1 MCKSFIEPK
10 SHNKSVCSVSS
21 SAWCRIRFYFQPT
34 NIDLKIRTLTAGPKR
49 STYTWW
55 SYVSINIFSFVLR
68 SYLCGSSP
76 FAPTID
82 LVCNLCDNRDF
93 PIILDPLCFW
103 AQASAIFRWHW
114 IRMLF
119 HVRHFHLHFHSLSC
133 RSWWPDKRQNKR
145 FYFDDLILYSQK
157 DSIQTPSEF
166 CDARVN

>member
-21 SAWCRIRFYFQPT
+21 STWCRMRFFQST
-34 NIDLKIRTLTAGPKR
+34 NIDLKIRTRTAGPKR

-68 SYLCGSSP
+68 SYLCRSSS

-93 PIILDPLCFW
+93 PIIF
-103 AQASAIFRWHW
+103 S
-114 IRMLF
+114 IRCVFDRKPRPFSDDIESECCF

-133 RSWWPDKRQNKR
+133 GWTKDKTND
-145 FYFDDLILYSQK
+145 YLIRYSPN